1 MLAIFFSGVFI
12 FLISLIKLLIS
23 TEPFSRLLYI
33 YILNINSRWFVIL
46 KIHLSVSTRKPKMA
60 VCGVNSGRFKSVE
73 KNVLSWLHSW
83 PTRAHSQ
90 KKCATVSS
98 FEWQMEHGG
107 ESIFPKIYSFL
118 FKYSMLWSILYWKLC
133 WKLLVVIIHGNK

>member
-1 MLAIFFSGVFI
+1 MVAIFFSGVFI

-46 KIHLSVSTRKPKMA
+46 KIHLSVSTKKPKMV

-73 KNVLSWLHSW
+73 KNIWLHSW
-83 PTRAHSQ
+83 LTRTHSQ
-90 KKCATVSS
+90 NKCEQSHHLNGKWNI
-98 FEWQMEHGG
+98 EEN
-107 ESIFPKIYSFL
+107 L
-118 FKYSMLWSILYWKLC
+118 FFQRYTASYLGIVCYEVFCIGRYVDSY
-133 WKLLVVIIHGNK
+133 